1 MKISGLNEKTVFFIL
16 LGILLIPSIFFIYQS
31 YSQLNIILNDI
42 NTPPTL
48 ISTSILS
55 NGSERPQKDMSH
67 YNVLLEIDVMKYRHQ
82 RTTAFLS
89 TRTWMRFMSLIFGAI
104 LITIGSGFVL
114 GKIKSQEIKS
124 EFTFKDLGANIATS
138 SPGIILVFC
147 GVILIAIPNLS
158 NQRIDT
164 NDTSTYIL
172 KQLDSNSYVNHDKQR
187 TLDEIRK
194 RHNLD
199 TNNSK

>member
-1 MKISGLNEKTVFFIL
+1 MKIAGLSERTVFFIL
-16 LGILLIPSIFFIYQS
+16 LGILLVPSIFFISQS
-31 YSQLNIILNDI
+31 YSQLRVILNDI
-42 NTPPTL
+42 NTQPSL
-48 ISTSILS
+48 ISTQILNKLS
-55 NGSERPQKDMSH
+55 THSQQEMPNF
-67 YNVLLEIDVMKYRHQ
+67 NVLLEIDVMKYRHK

-89 TRTWMRFMSLIFGAI
+89 TRTWMRFMSLIFGVI

-147 GVILIAIPNLS
+147 GVILIAIPNMS

-164 NDTSTYIL
+164 NDTSTYMSKL
-172 KQLDSNSYVNHDKQR
+172 LDRDNNANHHKQS
-187 TLDEIRK
+187 TLDDIRK
-194 RHNLD
+194 RYNQSSL
-199 TNNSK
+199 N